1 MMRRILITLLLALA
15 ATLGVSAASPRWE
28 GVDAL
33 PQQVV
38 ESMRPAASPS
48 QQGVVYTV
56 HDGYIYIYSPAPVQ
70 VKVFTILGQLISQE
84 TLAQGSHRLRMNSRG
99 IYLLKVGESTL
110 RVTI

>member
-1 MMRRILITLLLALA
+1 MRRILITLLLALA
-15 ATLGVSAASPRWE
+15 ATISASAASPRWE

-33 PQQVV
+33 PPAVT
-38 ESMRPAASPS
+38 ESLRPAPSPS
-48 QQGVVYTV
+48 PQGVAYTV
-56 HDGYIYIYSPAPVQ
+56 SDGYIYIYSPAPVQ

-84 TLAQGSHRLRMNSRG
+84 TLSQGSHRLRMNSRG

>member
-1 MMRRILITLLLALA
+1 MRRILIILVLALTA
-15 ATLGVSAASPRWE
+15 SLGVSAASPRWE
-28 GVDAL
+28 GIDVL
-33 PQQVV
+33 PSQVV
-38 ESMRPAASPS
+38 ESLRPASSPAP
-48 QQGVVYTV
+48 QGVVYTV
-56 HDGYIYIYSPAPVQ
+56 HDSYIYIYSPAPVQ